1 MEIIEKP
8 GDMHAASA
16 KLRAG
21 GKALGFVPTM
31 GCLHEGHLSLVR
43 AAREDNGAVAV
54 SIFVNPTQFGPN
66 EDLGRYPRDMEGDLA
81 KCRAEGV
88 DLVFVP
94 SAKNMYPAGA
104 VSFVDLGGGIT
115 GRLCGASRPGHFRGV
130 ATVVAKLFNI
140 VSPERAYFGAKD
152 YQQTVVIRRMAHD
165 LDFPVEVVVLPTV
178 REPDGLAMSSR
189 NSYLGPAER
198 KAAAMVYA
206 ALGEAAALYLSGER
220 RASAVAGRFRDA
232 VSAQPLIEVE
242 YASVADPDD
251 LSPLETVTGGAILA
265 VAARAGATRLIDNI
279 ALS

>member
-206 ALGEAAALYLSGER
+206 ALGEAEALYLSGER